1 MKRRARR
8 DEGLLKERSPV
19 ALGMNQFVELIDLI
33 AQLNGKRVGLKL
45 AGVADCFHCTKR
57 LFGNF
62 NPIVGTRLAETGK
75 LI

>member
-1 MKRRARR
+1 
-8 DEGLLKERSPV
+8 
-19 ALGMNQFVELIDLI
+19 MNQFVDLIDLI

-57 LFGNF
+57 LFGNL